1 MKFVLDKNFSECY
14 CDYSEWNAIAEKEA
28 NMSEKEKEIAAQ
40 LAELP
45 PDVQDKFLLMAQG
58 AAMAVEAARE
68 AAADLSAAAQPPAPE
83 GEAEEVPA

>member
-1 MKFVLDKNFSECY
+1 
-14 CDYSEWNAIAEKEA
+14 
-28 NMSEKEKEIAAQ
+28 MSEKEKEIAAQ

-68 AAADLSAAAQPPAPE
+68 AAHLSTASRSPSPE

>member
-1 MKFVLDKNFSECY
+1 
-14 CDYSEWNAIAEKEA
+14 
-28 NMSEKEKEIAAQ
+28 MSEKEKEIAAQ

-68 AAADLSAAAQPPAPE
+68 AAAAAPA
-83 GEAEEVPA
+83 GEAEEGGAA